1 MIRQNY
7 YFLVA
12 GLPDVTMD
20 HGKLQFGTAELR
32 EELKAGL
39 VQNDFNYF
47 QLLFLPNDNANL
59 LSLLQKDQRPML
71 QGGVYTPDFLAEEIK
86 EPQQVKPYIKRFIE
100 SFTGETR
107 LYPNLTPEN
116 ELATLWYEEM
126 LATDHEFLRDW
137 FTFDLNLKNILL
149 VISARKN
156 DLPFENQ
163 VIGNNQVAEI
173 IRKSNARDLG
183 LSAEWPWIEK
193 VVQIM
198 ETDDILAREKAI
210 DLLRWSYLDELNTF
224 NYFSVE
230 VLMAYYLKLGII
242 ERWLR
247 LDQATGEEMFRR
259 LLGELQ
265 NTYEFPNEFSVKD
278 GKK

>member
-20 HGKLQFGTAELR
+20 HGKLQFGTTELR

-71 QGGVYTPDFLAEEIK
+71 PGGVYAPDFLAEEIK

-116 ELATLWYEEM
+116 ELTTLWYEEM

-163 VIGNNQVAEI
+163 VIGNN
-173 IRKSNARDLG
+173 
-183 LSAEWPWIEK
+183 
-193 VVQIM
+193 
-198 ETDDILAREKAI
+198 
-210 DLLRWSYLDELNTF
+210 
-224 NYFSVE
+224 
-230 VLMAYYLKLGII
+230 
-242 ERWLR
+242 
-247 LDQATGEEMFRR
+247 
-259 LLGELQ
+259 
-265 NTYEFPNEFSVKD
+265 
-278 GKK
+278 

>member
-39 VQNDFNYF
+39 VQSDYNYF
-47 QLLFLPNDNANL
+47 QLLFLQNDNANL
-59 LSLLQKDQRPML
+59 LSLLQKDNKPML
-71 QGGVYTPDFLAEEIK
+71 PGVFSPDFLAEEIK
-86 EPQQVKPYIKRFIE
+86 EPLQLKPYMKRFIE

-107 LYPNLTPEN
+107 LFPNLTPEN
-116 ELATLWYEEM
+116 ELAALWYEEM
-126 LATDHEFLRDW
+126 LTTDHEFLRDW

-193 VVQIM
+193 VIQIM
-198 ETDDILAREKAI
+198 ETDDILAREKSI

>member
-39 VQNDFNYF
+39 VLSDYNYF
-47 QLLFLPNDNANL
+47 QLLFLQNDNANL
-59 LSLLQKDQRPML
+59 LSLLQKDNKPML
-71 QGGVYTPDFLAEEIK
+71 PGVFSPDFLAEEIK
-86 EPQQVKPYIKRFIE
+86 EPLQLKPYMKRFIE

-107 LYPNLTPEN
+107 LHPNLTPEN
-116 ELATLWYEEM
+116 ELAALWYEEM
-126 LATDHEFLRDW
+126 LSTDHEFLRDW

-193 VVQIM
+193 VIQIM